1 MPSFQK
7 WSKQMSEYLKIQI
20 NGQIILP
27 ASICTAVNL
36 QEGDLLEVVVEEN
49 RSIRL
54 IPQNAE
60 NRKMVE
66 QAQLEDINWV
76 LKHKQCP

>member
-1 MPSFQK
+1 M
-7 WSKQMSEYLKIQI
+7 
-20 NGQIILP
+20 
-27 ASICTAVNL
+27 
-36 QEGDLLEVVVEEN
+36 QEGDLLEVVVEED

-54 IPQNAE
+54 IPQNAK

-76 LKHKQCP
+76 LKHKQR

>member
-1 MPSFQK
+1 
-7 WSKQMSEYLKIQI
+7 MSEYLKIQI

-27 ASICTAVNL
+27 ASICAAANL
-36 QEGDLLEVVVEEN
+36 QEGDLLEAVVEED

-54 IPQNAE
+54 ILQSAE
-60 NRKMVE
+60 NRKMME

-76 LKHKQCP
+76 LKPKQRS

>member
-1 MPSFQK
+1 
-7 WSKQMSEYLKIQI
+7 MSEYLQIQI
-20 NGQIILP
+20 NGKIILP
-27 ASICTAVNL
+27 ASICGAANL
-36 QEGDLLEVVVEEN
+36 QEGDLLEVVVEED

-54 IPQNAE
+54 IPQNTE

-76 LKHKQCP
+76 LKHKQRS